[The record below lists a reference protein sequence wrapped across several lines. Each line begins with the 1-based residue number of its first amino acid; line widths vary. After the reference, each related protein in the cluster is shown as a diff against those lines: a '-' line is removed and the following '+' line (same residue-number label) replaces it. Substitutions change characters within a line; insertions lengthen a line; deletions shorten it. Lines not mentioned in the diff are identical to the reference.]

1 MLPQREHGYCRGLDV
16 MLQSYQ
22 TQREFMFSGAKTA
35 IMPPMIKRALRT
47 PAPESD
53 PPRGDALMNDLSRD
67 APGGRVSEDEH
78 TDYARI
84 TAPIW
89 YPTVDVLTPHMRE
102 NLTRTI
108 EREIIPRLMLV
119 RRPGAQRY
127 DGQSNDTADIAFSYS
142 DVEAFCDAII
152 RQPLNAARE
161 YIDSLLA
168 KGMSVENVITT
179 VLSSAARHMGLLW
192 DSDRLTFVDVTV
204 GLSRIQQLLRTYGPG
219 FHAGAVAKGPGH
231 RILLAMVPGDQHTF
245 GLSIVEEFFIRAGWD
260 VENAG
265 STTKTLLLD
274 RVHADSFD
282 VVGLSA
288 SGETSRE
295 EIAALIALVR
305 DASMNQQ
312 VHVVLGGYA
321 FVSRPELA
329 LELGADSGARDAVE
343 ALRTFEAETKR
354 MQITF

>member
-1 MLPQREHGYCRGLDV
+1 
-16 MLQSYQ
+16 MLQSTP
-22 TQREFMFSGAKTA
+22 TQRELMISGPKTA
-35 IMPPMIKRALRT
+35 ILPPMIKRALRT
-47 PAPESD
+47 PTLEIGPS
-53 PPRGDALMNDLSRD
+53 RGDALMNDVARD
-67 APGGRVSEDEH
+67 AIGARESEIDG
-78 TDYARI
+78 TDHAWI
-84 TAPIW
+84 KAPIW
-89 YPTVDVLTPHMRE
+89 YPTIDVLTPDMRE
-102 NLTRTI
+102 NLTQTI
-108 EREIIPRLMLV
+108 EREIIPRLMRV
-119 RRPGAQRY
+119 RRPGSQRY
-127 DGQSNDTADIAFSYS
+127 DGQPEATADIAFSYS

-161 YIDSLLA
+161 YLDSLLA

-204 GLSRIQQLLRTYGPG
+204 GLSRIQQLLRTYGPS
-219 FHAGAVAKGPGH
+219 FHASSAAKGPGH

-245 GLSIVEEFFIRAGWD
+245 GLSIVEEFFLRAGWD

-274 RVHADSFD
+274 RVHTESFD

-288 SGETSRE
+288 SGEKSRE

-305 DASMNQQ
+305 DASMNQH
-312 VHVVLGGYA
+312 VHVVLGGHE
-321 FVSRPELA
+321 FVRRPELA

-343 ALRTFEAETKR
+343 ALNMFEAETKR
-354 MQITF
+354 KQITF